1 MSTNNKEPRWAER
14 VRRHKILRLY
24 ETEAMGI
31 EDMELLEDVA
41 FAFYARCE
49 SIVTVTEASMGRLKC
64 HGCGN
69 IIPHRAR
76 KDELI
81 KCEKCSWEMLWG
93 DYFKSYHKKQLY
105 GGTAIDVFRD
115 AVRTFPS
122 AAKSYKTLILW
133 VDRLIHECH
142 KAITPPD
149 QEQLYTRPT
158 AVNLI
163 DGTMSQVVV
172 FLENLPYGPGSQPE
186 MRDQLIT
193 WRKRVLS
200 GVPSA
205 KEKLI
210 TIREQGKG
218 EKR

>member
-1 MSTNNKEPRWAER
+1 
-14 VRRHKILRLY
+14 
-24 ETEAMGI
+24 MGI

-49 SIVTVTEASMGRLKC
+49 SIITVTEASEGRLKC
-64 HGCGN
+64 PGCSN

-93 DYFKSYHKKQLY
+93 DYFKSYHKKQLN
-105 GGTAIDVFRD
+105 GGTAIDVFKE
-115 AVRTFPS
+115 AARTFPP
-122 AAKSYKTLILW
+122 AAKSPKTLMLW
-133 VDRLIHECH
+133 VDKLIHECH

-163 DGTMSQVVV
+163 DGTMSQVVA

-186 MRDQLIT
+186 MRDHLIT

-200 GVPSA
+200 AIPGV
-205 KEKLI
+205 KEKI
-210 TIREQGKG
+210 GAKRKQ
-218 EKR
+218 EKDGT